1 MRLTVVLQAQ
11 HIGNAFKKVWK
22 VQSNRKILDFGVR
35 EQLESKKKVQVV
47 DALEFLGL
55 KPATVPPQ
63 TFNIEYIIVVHIH
76 ANHVTISWFYCY
88 RTPKSL
94 DGAIDDSLLPKPITN
109 DKSHP
114 DWHNQQ
120 CSIYDEYSSLVAGL
134 DQGLNLTKT
143 ILAGRELPE
152 RINATKHEN
161 LSDEIHNKVQ
171 QYLDLTMFFHFN
183 LNQIVNE
190 FALSL
195 SLKGP
200 FWMPIYWMQ
209 FRRSCPEM
217 CTRTSNT
224 AEYFRE
230 NTAYLN
236 GGESMIFI

>member
-1 MRLTVVLQAQ
+1 M
-11 HIGNAFKKVWK
+11 
-22 VQSNRKILDFGVR
+22 
-35 EQLESKKKVQVV
+35 
-47 DALEFLGL
+47 
-55 KPATVPPQ
+55 
-63 TFNIEYIIVVHIH
+63 HIH

-114 DWHNQQ
+114 DWHDQE

-143 ILAGRELPE
+143 ILAGSELPE

-171 QYLDLTMFFHFN
+171 QYLDLTTFFHFN
-183 LNQIVNE
+183 LNQMVNE

-195 SLKGP
+195 SLWRAILNAHLLDAIQEKLPRDVHKNKQYGRVFP
-200 FWMPIYWMQ
+200 REYGLPKW
-209 FRRSCPEM
+209 RRKYDFHLKY
-217 CTRTSNT
+217 N
-224 AEYFRE
+224 
-230 NTAYLN
+230 
-236 GGESMIFI
+236 